1 MRGLAARA
9 LDGLN
14 AGSLALM
21 AVVTARLGTDAIRDV
36 WTAAIA
42 VSAAILLFRR
52 RVNATWLVL
61 GGAAIGVVLEAV
73 L

>member
-1 MRGLAARA
+1 
-9 LDGLN
+9 
-14 AGSLALM
+14 
-21 AVVTARLGTDAIRDV
+21 VVTARLGTDAIRDV
-36 WTAAIA
+36 WTAVIA